1 MRTRKKFKLM
11 KTITLLWMGAALVL
25 AADQD
30 QDKTTAKQ
38 PTTAPAKVAH
48 ERPSA
53 AAPAPAPA
61 PARLNLRKSTVTP
74 VAPKLTPQQKAAA
87 ALPSVPEGAKEV
99 GPNLY
104 RYTDAQ
110 GKNWLLRK
118 TPFGV
123 SKWEEKPG
131 EQLAAES
138 PSPVSATAKDLG
150 DSVEFQ
156 SMTPFGPQ
164 KWIRKKSELT
174 DQEKATLASS
184 EQARQAALGA
194 KPADTVK
201 PPEKP

>member
-1 MRTRKKFKLM
+1 M

-30 QDKTTAKQ
+30 QDKKTAKQ

-48 ERPSA
+48 ERPSE
-53 AAPAPAPA
+53 AAPAPAPVR
-61 PARLNLRKSTVTP
+61 PNLHKSTVTP

-138 PSPVSATAKDLG
+138 PSPVAATAKDLG

-156 SMTPFGPQ
+156 RMTPFGPQ
-164 KWIRKKSELT
+164 KWVRKKSELS
-174 DQEKATLASS
+174 DEEKATLAAS